1 MSRTIINFSQA
12 AGINFFHFREVL
24 IGPADVIFFQDLQS
38 SVSVFANFFQDQ
50 QISDSMG
57 VDCKK
62 SSDSAGLT
70 TYCYVR
76 VGITSKWSPGM
87 GGYNKSYGKITH
99 AVCPMKSLITIK
111 ICITYNKYDT
121 CRSIAKWNDDFF
133 CKGPQKHH
141 YCESILYVLIPNNQW
156 AETHDIV

>member
-1 MSRTIINFSQA
+1 MSRTIINFSHA

-24 IGPADVIFFQDLQS
+24 IGSEDVIFFQDLQS

-57 VDCKK
+57 VDCKE
-62 SSDSAGLT
+62 SSDSAGLN

-99 AVCPMKSLITIK
+99 AVCPNEITDYHKNIYYK
-111 ICITYNKYDT
+111 YNT

-133 CKGPQKHH
+133 
-141 YCESILYVLIPNNQW
+141 L
-156 AETHDIV
+156 